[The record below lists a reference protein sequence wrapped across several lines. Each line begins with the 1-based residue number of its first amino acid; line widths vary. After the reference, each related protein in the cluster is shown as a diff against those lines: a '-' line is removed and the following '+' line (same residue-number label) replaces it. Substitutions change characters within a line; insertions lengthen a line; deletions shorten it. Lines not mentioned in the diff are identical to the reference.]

1 MGITDRFFGRES
13 RELMAL
19 DISSTRVKLLVLSG
33 EPGNYQIDAY
43 ASENLPAGAMTDSQ
57 VAEPELISQTVNRTV
72 QRSGTRLRQAAV
84 AVSGSAVISKIIDM
98 PATLTEDEIE
108 QQIGFEADQYIPY
121 PVEEVSLDF
130 QVLGPNEQDSE
141 MNRVLLAAC
150 RRDTVEMHQ
159 AALEMAGVHA
169 RIVDVEGYALQNACQ
184 LLAKQM
190 PDEGMGRTVAVVDV
204 GASNTVVNVLHD
216 METIYARE
224 QAFGGHQLL
233 DDIQRHYD
241 LESADEALT
250 KLRAGEL
257 DADLGEIIL
266 PPFADQLA
274 QQIERSLQFFF
285 SASTQHDNIDR
296 ILLTGGGALLPGI
309 DGLTEQSLEIPVSI
323 GNPLAGMRA
332 SGSARRN
339 KVEAEAPALMVAT
352 GLALR
357 AFH

>member
-1 MGITDRFFGRES
+1 MGIIDGFFGRES

-33 EPGNYQIDAY
+33 EPGRYQIDAY
-43 ASENLPAGAMTDSQ
+43 ASENLPADAMTENQ
-57 VAEPELISQTVNRTV
+57 VAEPEMVSQTVTRTV

-130 QVLGPNEQDSE
+130 QVLGPNEQDPE

-150 RRDTVEMHQ
+150 RRDTVEMRL
-159 AALEMAGVHA
+159 AALEMAGIHTRV
-169 RIVDVEGYALQNACQ
+169 VDVEGYALQNACQ

-204 GASNTVVNVLHD
+204 GANNTVLNVLHD
-216 METIYARE
+216 LETVYARE
-224 QAFGGHQLL
+224 QSFGGRQLIE
-233 DDIQRHYD
+233 DIQQHYGMD
-241 LESADEALT
+241 SLEEALA
-250 KLRAGEL
+250 KLRANEL
-257 DADLGEIIL
+257 DADFMEMVL
-266 PPFADQLA
+266 PPFAEQLA

-285 SASTQHDNIDR
+285 SASTQHDSIDR

-309 DGLTEQSLEIPVSI
+309 DNLVEKTLEMPVTV

-332 SGSARRN
+332 SGGARRN
-339 KVEAEAPALMVAT
+339 RVEAEAPALMVAA

>member
-1 MGITDRFFGRES
+1 MGIIDRFFGRES

-33 EPGNYQIDAY
+33 EAGRYQIDAY
-43 ASENLPAGAMTDSQ
+43 ASENLPAGAMTDNQ
-57 VAEPELISQTVNRTV
+57 VAEPELVSQTVTRAV

-98 PATLTEDEIE
+98 PATLSEDEIE

-130 QVLGPNEQDSE
+130 QILGPNEQDPE

-150 RRDTVEMHQ
+150 RRDTVEMRL
-159 AALEMAGVHA
+159 AALEMAGIRTRV
-169 RIVDVEGYALQNACQ
+169 VDVEGYALQNACQ
-184 LLAKQM
+184 LLARQL

-204 GASNTVVNVLHD
+204 GANNTVLNVLHD
-216 METIYARE
+216 LETVYARE
-224 QAFGGHQLL
+224 QTFGGRQLVENIQQHYSL
-233 DDIQRHYD
+233 D
-241 LESADEALT
+241 SPDEALT
-250 KLRAGEL
+250 KLRADEL
-257 DADLGEIIL
+257 DADLQAVVL
-266 PPFADQLA
+266 PPFAEQLA

-285 SASTQHDNIDR
+285 SASSQHDNIDR
-296 ILLTGGGALLPGI
+296 ILLTGGSALLPGI
-309 DGLTEQSLEIPVSI
+309 GDLVEKTLEIPVTI

-332 SGSARRN
+332 SSSARRN
-339 KVEAEAPALMVAT
+339 RVDTEAPALMVAT

>member
-1 MGITDRFFGRES
+1 MGITDKFFGRES
-13 RELMAL
+13 RELIAL
-19 DISSTRVKLLVLSG
+19 DISSTRVKLLALSG
-33 EPGNYQIDAY
+33 EPGRYQIDAF
-43 ASENLPAGAMTDSQ
+43 ASENLPAGAMNDSQ
-57 VAEPELISQTVNRTV
+57 VAEPELVSQTVVRTV
-72 QRSGTRLRQAAV
+72 QRSGTRLRQAAI

-98 PATLTEDEIE
+98 PATLSEDEIE

-130 QVLGPNEQDSE
+130 QILGPNEQDPE

-150 RRDTVEMHQ
+150 RRDTVETQ
-159 AALEMAGVHA
+159 LTALEMAGIRT

-190 PDEGMGRTVAVVDV
+190 PDNGLGRTVAVVDV
-204 GASNTVVNVLHD
+204 GANNTVLSVLHD
-216 METIYARE
+216 LETVYARE
-224 QAFGGHQLL
+224 QSFGGRQLL
-233 DDIQRHYD
+233 DDIQHHYE
-241 LESADEALT
+241 LESPEEALT
-250 KLRAGEL
+250 KLRADEL
-257 DADLGEIIL
+257 DSDLPKVVL

-285 SASTQHDNIDR
+285 SASTQHDSIDR
-296 ILLTGGGALLPGI
+296 ILLTGGGSLLPGI
-309 DGLTEQSLEIPVSI
+309 DGLVEKALEIPVAV

-332 SGSARRN
+332 SGNARRN
-339 KVEAEAPALMVAT
+339 RVEAEAPALMVAT